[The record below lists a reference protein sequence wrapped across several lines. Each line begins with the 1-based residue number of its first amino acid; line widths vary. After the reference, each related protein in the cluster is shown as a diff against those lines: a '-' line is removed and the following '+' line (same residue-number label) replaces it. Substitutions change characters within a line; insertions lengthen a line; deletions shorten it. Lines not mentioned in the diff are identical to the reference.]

1 MAHPPQADQAA
12 ADGTALGRF
21 HRAFMPV
28 EDIANMLAA
37 FAIVALMLL
46 GVTQIFLRI
55 FTDTAVAG
63 YIDLVELSMA
73 SMAFLG
79 AAYCQRLGSHIRME
93 MLVGKLKGRPL
104 WLIEALGAALALFI
118 IGVLIYYSFGH
129 FLRSYTLGDTTM
141 DAEYPVWPSKLLVP
155 IAFSIW
161 WIRLALQFLGSM
173 RMVLNPDAIP
183 VAVVV
188 AKHVSEQA
196 KDEIE
201 EIMGEVVLDDPASD
215 AGDRT

>member
-1 MAHPPQADQAA
+1 MAHPTEADQTA
-12 ADGTALGRF
+12 ADGTVLGRV
-21 HRAFMPV
+21 HRAMMPV
-28 EDIANMLAA
+28 EDMANLLAA
-37 FAIVALMLL
+37 FAIVALMFL
-46 GVTQIFLRI
+46 GVTQIVLRI
-55 FTDTAVAG
+55 FTDTAVSG

-93 MLVGKLKGRPL
+93 MLVGKLRGRPL
-104 WLIEALGAALALFI
+104 WLVEALGAALAMLI
-118 IGVLIYYSFGH
+118 IGVLIWYSFGH

-161 WIRLALQFLGSM
+161 WIRIALQFVGSM
-173 RMVLNPDAIP
+173 RMALNPEAVP
-183 VAVVV
+183 VAVVI

-201 EIMGEVVLDDPASD
+201 EIMGDVDLADPGSEV
-215 AGDRT
+215 GNRT

>member
-1 MAHPPQADQAA
+1 MAHPTEADQTA
-12 ADGTALGRF
+12 ADGTVLGRV
-21 HRAFMPV
+21 HRAMMPV
-28 EDIANMLAA
+28 EDMANLLAA
-37 FAIVALMLL
+37 FAIVALMFL
-46 GVTQIFLRI
+46 GVTQIVLRI
-55 FTDTAVAG
+55 FTDTAVSG

-104 WLIEALGAALALFI
+104 WLVEALGAALAMLI
-118 IGVLIYYSFGH
+118 IGVLIWYSFGH

-161 WIRLALQFLGSM
+161 WIRIALQFVGSM
-173 RMVLNPDAIP
+173 RMALNPDAVP
-183 VAVVV
+183 VAVVI

-201 EIMGEVVLDDPASD
+201 EIMGDVDHADPASD
-215 AGDRT
+215 VGDRT

>member
-1 MAHPPQADQAA
+1 MAHQPD
-12 ADGTALGRF
+12 ADGTLLGRM

-28 EDIANMLAA
+28 EDLANLIAA
-37 FAIVALMLL
+37 FAIVMLMVL
-46 GVTQIFLRI
+46 GVLQIVLRTVFNTPI
-55 FTDTAVAG
+55 PG

-93 MLVGKLKGRPL
+93 LLVGRLNGRAL
-104 WLIEALGAALALFI
+104 WLLEALGAALAMFI
-118 IGVLIYYSFGH
+118 IGVLVYYSYGH
-129 FLRSYTLGDTTM
+129 FLRSFTLGDTTM

-161 WIRLALQFLGSM
+161 WIRLALQFTGSI
-173 RMVLNPDAIP
+173 RMAIYPDATP

-188 AKHVSEQA
+188 AKHVAEQA
-196 KDEIE
+196 QDEIIE
-201 EIMGEVVLDDPASD
+201 VMGEAPSPTDANISDPE
-215 AGDRT
+215 GRT

>member
-1 MAHPPQADQAA
+1 MPHLTKADQAA
-12 ADGTALGRF
+12 ADGTVLGRA
-21 HRAFMPV
+21 HRGIMPI
-28 EDIANMLAA
+28 EDMANLLAA
-37 FAIVALMLL
+37 FAIVALMFL
-46 GVTQIFLRI
+46 GVTQIALRI
-55 FTDTAVAG
+55 FTDTAVSG

-93 MLVGKLKGRPL
+93 MLVGKLKGRSL
-104 WLIEALGAALALFI
+104 WLIEALGAGLALFI

-161 WIRLALQFLGSM
+161 WIRLALQFLGSL
-173 RMVLNPDAIP
+173 RMAINPDAVP

-201 EIMGEVVLDDPASD
+201 EIMGDTALTEPGADG
-215 AGDRT
+215 GDRT

>member
-1 MAHPPQADQAA
+1 M
-12 ADGTALGRF
+12 

-28 EDIANMLAA
+28 EDLANLIAA
-37 FAIVALMLL
+37 FAILMLMVL
-46 GVTQIFLRI
+46 GVLQIVLRTVFNTPI
-55 FTDTAVAG
+55 SG

-93 MLVGKLKGRPL
+93 LLVGRLNGRAL
-104 WLIEALGAALALFI
+104 WLLEALGAALAMFI
-118 IGVLIYYSFGH
+118 IGVLVYYSYGH
-129 FLRSYTLGDTTM
+129 FLRSFTLGDTTM

-161 WIRLALQFLGSM
+161 WIRLALQFTGSI
-173 RMVLNPDAIP
+173 RMAIYPDATP

-188 AKHVSEQA
+188 AKHVAEQA
-196 KDEIE
+196 QDEIIE
-201 EIMGEVVLDDPASD
+201 VMGEAPSPTDANLSDPE
-215 AGDRT
+215 GRT